1 MPLLSGLSSTTGPPR
16 HSLCLKASSRSIQP
30 SWNWRA
36 VTSIEEGKPAE
47 HRLDLTWNL
56 WGSWDRRWGHASM
69 TVGSC
74 EHHRLS
80 PRCSGQGGCPGLITQ
95 SVQGSGSQIL
105 LPRQGSWGS
114 SPRAVPASGKE
125 GQPWRFLFLVFAG
138 SQCSALS
145 RTLLTSRMPF
155 FFPVWLWN
163 GHTSPSAVLF

>member
-16 HSLCLKASSRSIQP
+16 HSLYLKASSRSIQP

-56 WGSWDRRWGHASM
+56 LGGWDRRWGHASM

-80 PRCSGQGGCPGLITQ
+80 PRCSGQGGCPGLLTQ

-125 GQPWRFLFLVFAG
+125 GQPSWSLQEA
-138 SQCSALS
+138 SAA
-145 RTLLTSRMPF
+145 
-155 FFPVWLWN
+155 
-163 GHTSPSAVLF
+163 H